1 MPFFFPLFRPESP
14 SMRAPY
20 LRSFSLILAVALL
33 SACGGKDDKASAD
46 ATAASSALPV
56 SLAPAQ
62 QQTMARTVLVSGPVT
77 AYEEMQLGV
86 EISGQRVTALLVDVG
101 QWVKQGQVLLQVDH
115 RTLDSELAQ
124 ADASLRQ
131 AQASQ
136 ELARMNYERS
146 AKLAA
151 QQLISES
158 SLDELRA
165 SRINAE
171 AQTST
176 ARAAR
181 DAAKL
186 RRDFADLRAPA
197 DGLISKRLVQPGQV
211 VSAGTELLR
220 LIRDGRLE
228 WRAELPENQLA
239 DVAVGN
245 TVELPYAGQV
255 VSGRIRAVTPGV
267 DGQTRTGTIYAD
279 LPAPGPLKQGIYV
292 DGRIVT
298 GDGPVLTIPTAAI
311 VQRDGHNYVFTVN
324 DKQQATRHRVSTG
337 QAVQGRTAILEGLK
351 AGDQVVVDGAGFL
364 GEGDRVR
371 VVAATKA
378 AAR

>member
-1 MPFFFPLFRPESP
+1 
-14 SMRAPY
+14 MRARLP
-20 LRSFSLILAVALL
+20 RSSFLLLIAVLL
-33 SACGGKDDKASAD
+33 SACGGKDDAA
-46 ATAASSALPV
+46 ATAAAATSSALPV
-56 SLAPAQ
+56 SLATAQ
-62 QQTMARTVLVSGPVT
+62 QQPMARTVLVSGPVT
-77 AYEEMQLGV
+77 AFEEMQLGV
-86 EISGQRVTALLVDVG
+86 EISGQRVTALPVEVG
-101 QWVKQGQVLLQVDH
+101 QWVKQGQLLLQLDH

-136 ELARMNYERS
+136 ELARLNYQRS
-146 AKLAA
+146 EKLAA
-151 QQLISES
+151 QQLISAS

-165 SRINAE
+165 ARINAE
-171 AQTST
+171 AQTAT

-245 TVELPYAGQV
+245 TVQLPYGGQV
-255 VSGRIRAVTPGV
+255 IAGRIRAVTPGV
-267 DGQTRTGTIYAD
+267 DAQTRTGTLYAD
-279 LPAPGPLKQGIYV
+279 LPAPGPLKPGIYV
-292 DGRIVT
+292 EGRIVT
-298 GDGPVLTIPTAAI
+298 GDGQALTIPSAAI
-311 VQRDGHNYVFTVN
+311 VQRDGHSYVFSVN

-337 QAVQGRTAILEGLK
+337 QAVQGRTAILAGLK
-351 AGDQVVVDGAGFL
+351 AGDKVVVDGAGFL

-371 VVAATKA
+371 VVAAAKA

>member
-1 MPFFFPLFRPESP
+1 
-14 SMRAPY
+14 MRAPSFH
-20 LRSFSLILAVALL
+20 RFSLILVAALL
-33 SACGGKDDKASAD
+33 SSCGGKDDKTSAEASAS
-46 ATAASSALPV
+46 SSALPV
-56 SLAPAQ
+56 SLATAQ
-62 QQTMARTVLVSGPVT
+62 QQAMARTVLVSGPVT

-86 EISGQRVTALLVDVG
+86 EISGQRVTALAVDVG
-101 QWVKQGQVLLQVDH
+101 QWVKKGQVLLQLDH

-136 ELARMNYERS
+136 ELARINYERS
-146 AKLAA
+146 GKLAA
-151 QQLISES
+151 QQLISAS

-171 AQTST
+171 AQTAT

-197 DGLISKRLVQPGQV
+197 DGVISKRLVQPGQV
-211 VSAGTELLR
+211 VSSGSELLR

-228 WRAELPENQLA
+228 WRAELPENQLT

-245 TVELPYAGQV
+245 SVELAYNGQV
-255 VSGRIRAVTPGV
+255 ITGRIRALTPGV
-267 DGQTRTGTIYAD
+267 DGQTRTGTVYAD
-279 LPAPGPLKQGIYV
+279 LPDPGPLKQGIFV

-298 GDGPVLTIPTAAI
+298 GDGQMLTIPSAAI
-311 VQRDGHNYVFTVN
+311 VQRDGHSYVFTVN
-324 DKQQATRHRVSTG
+324 DTQQASRRRISTG
-337 QAVQGRTAILEGLK
+337 QAAHGRTAILDGLK
-351 AGDQVVVDGAGFL
+351 AGDQVVIDGAGFL

-371 VVAATKA
+371 VVTAAKA
-378 AAR
+378 TTR

>member
-1 MPFFFPLFRPESP
+1 
-14 SMRAPY
+14 MRAPL
-20 LRSFSLILAVALL
+20 LRSSLLL
-33 SACGGKDDKASAD
+33 LTLTLVTACGGKDEKAEAE
-46 ATAASSALPV
+46 AAAASSALPV
-56 SLAPAQ
+56 SLATVQ
-62 QQTMARTVLVSGPVT
+62 QQTMARTVLVSGPVS

-86 EISGQRVTALLVDVG
+86 EISGQRVTALPVDVG
-101 QWVKQGQVLLQVDH
+101 QWVKQGQVLLQLDH

-124 ADASLRQ
+124 ADASLKQ
-131 AQASQ
+131 AQAAQ
-136 ELARMNYERS
+136 DLARMNYERS

-165 SRINAE
+165 NRINAE
-171 AQTST
+171 AQTAT

-228 WRAELPENQLA
+228 WRAELPEDQLTG
-239 DVAVGN
+239 VAVGN
-245 TVELPYAGQV
+245 TVELPYAGAV
-255 VSGRIRAVTPGV
+255 VTGRIRAVTPGV
-267 DGQTRTGTIYAD
+267 DAQTRTGTLYAD
-279 LPAPGPLKQGIYV
+279 LPEPGTLKPGVYV
-292 DGRIVT
+292 EGRIVT
-298 GDGPVLTIPTAAI
+298 GEGPVLTLPTAAI
-311 VQRDGHNYVFTVN
+311 VQRDGHSYVFTVN
-324 DKQQATRHRVSTG
+324 DKQQAARLRVRAG
-337 QAVQGRTAILEGLK
+337 QAVQGRTAILEGVK
-351 AGDQVVVDGAGFL
+351 AGDRVVVDGAGFL

-371 VVAATKA
+371 VVADAKA
-378 AAR
+378 AAK

>member
-1 MPFFFPLFRPESP
+1 
-14 SMRAPY
+14 MRDRI
-20 LRSFSLILAVALL
+20 LRCTSLLLITALL
-33 SACGGKDDKASAD
+33 AACGGEDESKSAE
-46 ATAASSALPV
+46 AAAASSALPV
-56 SLAPAQ
+56 SLATAQ
-62 QQTMARTVLVSGPVT
+62 QQAMARTVLVSGPVT

-86 EISGQRVTALLVDVG
+86 ELSGQRVTALPVDVG

-131 AQASQ
+131 AQAAQ
-136 ELARMNYERS
+136 DLARLNYERS

-151 QQLISES
+151 QQLISAS

-171 AQTST
+171 AQTAT

-228 WRAELPENQLA
+228 WRAELPEDQLA

-245 TVELPYAGQV
+245 TVELPYNGEV
-255 VSGRIRAVTPGV
+255 VSGRIRAITPGV
-267 DGQTRTGTIYAD
+267 DAQTRTGTLYAD
-279 LPAPGPLKQGIYV
+279 LPSPGALKPGIYV
-292 DGRIVT
+292 EGRIVT
-298 GDGPVLTIPTAAI
+298 GDGQALTIPTAAI
-311 VQRDGHNYVFTVN
+311 VQRDGHSYVFSVN
-324 DKQQATRHRVSTG
+324 DKQQATRLRVRTG
-337 QAVQGRTAILEGLK
+337 QAARGRTAILEGLK
-351 AGDQVVVDGAGFL
+351 AGDRVVVEGAGFL

-371 VVAATKA
+371 VVSDAKA
-378 AAR
+378 AAPQAAAP

>member
-1 MPFFFPLFRPESP
+1 
-14 SMRAPY
+14 MRARL
-20 LRSFSLILAVALL
+20 LRSSSLLLIAALL
-33 SACGGKDDKASAD
+33 SACAGKDDKTAAE
-46 ATAASSALPV
+46 ATTASSALPV
-56 SLAPAQ
+56 SLATAQ
-62 QQTMARTVLVSGPVT
+62 LQPMARTVLVSGPVT

-86 EISGQRVTALLVDVG
+86 EISGQRVTALPVDVG
-101 QWVKQGQVLLQVDH
+101 QWVKQGQVLLQLDH

-151 QQLISES
+151 QQLISAA

-165 SRINAE
+165 TRINAE
-171 AQTST
+171 AQTAT

-211 VSAGTELLR
+211 VSAGSELLR

-228 WRAELPENQLA
+228 WRAELPEAQLA

-245 TVELPYAGQV
+245 TIELPYGGEV
-255 VSGRIRAVTPGV
+255 ITGRIRAVTPGV
-267 DGQTRTGTIYAD
+267 DAQTRTGTLYAD
-279 LPAPGPLKQGIYV
+279 LPTPGPLKPGIYV
-292 DGRIVT
+292 EGRIVT
-298 GDGPVLTIPTAAI
+298 GDGQALTIPTAAI
-311 VQRDGHNYVFTVN
+311 VQRDGHSYVFSVN
-324 DKQQATRHRVSTG
+324 DKQQASRHRVSTG
-337 QAVQGRTAILEGLK
+337 QAVQGRTAILDGLK
-351 AGDQVVVDGAGFL
+351 AGDRVVVEGAGFL

-371 VVAATKA
+371 VIADAKA

>member
-1 MPFFFPLFRPESP
+1 
-14 SMRAPY
+14 MRAPL
-20 LRSFSLILAVALL
+20 LRSSLLLLTLALVT
-33 SACGGKDDKASAD
+33 ACGGKDEKAEAE
-46 ATAASSALPV
+46 AAAASSALPV
-56 SLAPAQ
+56 SLTTVQ
-62 QQTMARTVLVSGPVT
+62 QQTMARTVLVSGPVS

-86 EISGQRVTALLVDVG
+86 EISGQRVTALPVDVG
-101 QWVKQGQVLLQVDH
+101 QWVKQGQVLLQLDH

-124 ADASLRQ
+124 ADASLKQ
-131 AQASQ
+131 AQAAQ
-136 ELARMNYERS
+136 DLARMNYERS

-165 SRINAE
+165 NRINAE
-171 AQTST
+171 AQTAT

-228 WRAELPENQLA
+228 WRAELPEDQLTG
-239 DVAVGN
+239 VAGGN
-245 TVELPYAGQV
+245 TVELPYAGAV
-255 VSGRIRAVTPGV
+255 VTGRIRAVTPGV
-267 DGQTRTGTIYAD
+267 DAQTRTGTLYAD
-279 LPAPGPLKQGIYV
+279 LPEPGTLKPGVYV
-292 DGRIVT
+292 EGRIVT
-298 GDGPVLTIPTAAI
+298 GEGPVLTLPTAAI
-311 VQRDGHNYVFTVN
+311 VQRDGHSYVFTVN
-324 DKQQATRHRVSTG
+324 DKQQAARLRVRTG
-337 QAVQGRTAILEGLK
+337 QAVQGRTAILEGVK
-351 AGDQVVVDGAGFL
+351 AGDRVVVDGAGFL

-371 VVAATKA
+371 VVADAKA
-378 AAR
+378 AAK

>member
-245 TVELPYAGQV
+245 TVELPYGGQV

-279 LPAPGPLKQGIYV
+279 LPTPGPLKQGIYV

-371 VVAATKA
+371 VVAAKA

>member
-1 MPFFFPLFRPESP
+1 
-14 SMRAPY
+14 MRAPL
-20 LRSFSLILAVALL
+20 LRSSLLLLTLALVT
-33 SACGGKDDKASAD
+33 ACGGKDEKAEAE
-46 ATAASSALPV
+46 AAAASSALPV
-56 SLAPAQ
+56 SLATVQ
-62 QQTMARTVLVSGPVT
+62 QQTMARTVLVSGPVS

-86 EISGQRVTALLVDVG
+86 EISGQRVTALPVDVG
-101 QWVKQGQVLLQVDH
+101 QWVKQGQVLLQLDH

-124 ADASLRQ
+124 ADASLKQ
-131 AQASQ
+131 AQAAQ
-136 ELARMNYERS
+136 DLARMNYERS

-165 SRINAE
+165 NRINAE
-171 AQTST
+171 AQTAT

-228 WRAELPENQLA
+228 WRAELPEDQLTG
-239 DVAVGN
+239 VAVGN
-245 TVELPYAGQV
+245 TVELPYAGAV
-255 VSGRIRAVTPGV
+255 VTGRIRAVTPGV
-267 DGQTRTGTIYAD
+267 DAQTRTGTLYAD
-279 LPAPGPLKQGIYV
+279 LPEPGTLKPGVYV
-292 DGRIVT
+292 EGRIVT
-298 GDGPVLTIPTAAI
+298 GEGPVLALPTAAI
-311 VQRDGHNYVFTVN
+311 VQRDGHSYVFTVN
-324 DKQQATRHRVSTG
+324 DKQQAARLRVRTG
-337 QAVQGRTAILEGLK
+337 QAVQGRTAILEGVK
-351 AGDQVVVDGAGFL
+351 AGDRVVVDGAGFL

-371 VVAATKA
+371 VVADAKA
-378 AAR
+378 AAK

>member
-1 MPFFFPLFRPESP
+1 
-14 SMRAPY
+14 MRAPY
-20 LRSFSLILAVALL
+20 LRTFSLILAVALL
-33 SACGGKDDKASAD
+33 SACGGKDDKATAD
-46 ATAASSALPV
+46 AAAASSALPV

-101 QWVKQGQVLLQVDH
+101 QWAKQGQVLLQVDH

-337 QAVQGRTAILEGLK
+337 QAVTGRTAILDGLK

-371 VVAATKA
+371 VVADAKA

>member
-1 MPFFFPLFRPESP
+1 
-14 SMRAPY
+14 MRAP
-20 LRSFSLILAVALL
+20 FLILLVSLL
-33 SACGGKDDKASAD
+33 AGCGGKDEAAD
-46 ATAASSALPV
+46 ETAADSAALPV

-62 QQTMARTVLVSGPVT
+62 QQAMARTVLVSGPVT

-86 EISGQRVTALLVDVG
+86 EISGQRVTALPVDVG
-101 QWVKQGQVLLQVDH
+101 QWVKKDQVLLQLDH

-151 QQLISES
+151 QQLISAS

-165 SRINAE
+165 NRINAE
-171 AQTST
+171 AQTAT

-245 TVELPYAGQV
+245 TIELRYAGQV
-255 VSGRIRAVTPGV
+255 VTGSIRAVTPGV
-267 DGQTRTGTIYAD
+267 DAQTRTGTLYAD
-279 LPAPGPLKQGIYV
+279 LPTPGPLKPGVYV
-292 DGRIVT
+292 EGRIVT
-298 GDGPVLTIPTAAI
+298 GDGQALTIPTAAI
-311 VQRDGHNYVFTVN
+311 VQRDGHNYVFTVT
-324 DKQQATRHRVSTG
+324 DKQQASRHRVSTG

-371 VVAATKA
+371 VVSASKADAAKA
-378 AAR
+378 AAQ

>member
-1 MPFFFPLFRPESP
+1 
-14 SMRAPY
+14 MRAPFF
-20 LRSFSLILAVALL
+20 RTFSLILATALL
-33 SACGGKDDKASAD
+33 AACGSKDDKAPAD
-46 ATAASSALPV
+46 AAATSSALPV

-62 QQTMARTVLVSGPVT
+62 SQTMARTVLVSGPVS

-86 EISGQRVTALLVDVG
+86 EISGQRVTALPVEVG
-101 QWVKQGQVLLQVDH
+101 QWVKRGQVLLQLDH

-124 ADASLRQ
+124 AEASLRQ

-151 QQLISES
+151 QQLISAS

-165 SRINAE
+165 NRINAE
-171 AQTST
+171 AQTAT

-181 DAAKL
+181 DAAQL

-197 DGLISKRLVQPGQV
+197 DGLVSKRLVQPGQV
-211 VSAGTELLR
+211 VSAGNELLR

-245 TVELPYAGQV
+245 TVELSYGGQT

-267 DGQTRTGTIYAD
+267 DGQTRTGTLYAD
-279 LPAPGPLKQGIYV
+279 LPEPGPLKPGIFV

-298 GDGPVLTIPTAAI
+298 GEGPMLTIPTAAI
-311 VQRDGHNYVFTVN
+311 VQRDGHSYVYTVN
-324 DKQQATRHRVSTG
+324 DKQQAVRHRVSTG
-337 QAVQGRTAILEGLK
+337 QAVQGRTAIVQGLK

>member
-1 MPFFFPLFRPESP
+1 
-14 SMRAPY
+14 MRAPFVRVTP
-20 LRSFSLILAVALL
+20 LLLIAILL
-33 SACGGKDDKASAD
+33 SACAGKEDT
-46 ATAASSALPV
+46 TAEAAAETSALPV
-56 SLAPAQ
+56 SLATAQ
-62 QQTMARTVLVSGPVT
+62 QQVMARTVLVSGPVT

-86 EISGQRVTALLVDVG
+86 EISGQRVTALPVDVG
-101 QWVKQGQVLLQVDH
+101 QWVKKGQVLLQLDH

-124 ADASLRQ
+124 ADASLKQ
-131 AQASQ
+131 AQAAQ
-136 ELARMNYERS
+136 ELARLNFDRS
-146 AKLAA
+146 EKLAA
-151 QQLISES
+151 QQLISAS

-171 AQTST
+171 AQTAT

-181 DAAKL
+181 DAARL
-186 RRDFADLRAPA
+186 RREFADLRAPA

-245 TVELPYAGQV
+245 TIELPYAGQV
-255 VSGRIRAVTPGV
+255 VTGRIRAVTPGV
-267 DGQTRTGTIYAD
+267 DAQTRTGTLYAD
-279 LPAPGPLKQGIYV
+279 LPTPGPLKPGV
-292 DGRIVT
+292 FVEGRIVT
-298 GDGPVLTIPTAAI
+298 GDGEVLTIPTAAI
-311 VQRDGHNYVFTVN
+311 VQRDGHSYVFSVSDT
-324 DKQQATRHRVSTG
+324 QQASRLRVRTG
-337 QAVQGRTAILEGLK
+337 QAVEGRTAILDGLK
-351 AGDQVVVDGAGFL
+351 AGDKVVVEGAGFL

-371 VVAATKA
+371 VVSAAKA

>member
-1 MPFFFPLFRPESP
+1 MRPSFFRCT
-14 SMRAPY
+14 
-20 LRSFSLILAVALL
+20 SLLLMATLLA
-33 SACGGKDDKASAD
+33 ACGDKDDKAAAD
-46 ATAASSALPV
+46 AAAASALPV
-56 SLAPAQ
+56 SLATAQ
-62 QQTMARTVLVSGPVT
+62 QQPMARTVLVSGPVT

-86 EISGQRVTALLVDVG
+86 EISGQRVTALPVDVG
-101 QWVKQGQVLLQVDH
+101 QWVKQGQVLLQLDH

-124 ADASLRQ
+124 ADASLKQ
-131 AQASQ
+131 AQGSQ
-136 ELARMNYERS
+136 ELARLNYERS

-171 AQTST
+171 AQTAT

-197 DGLISKRLVQPGQV
+197 DGPISKRLVQPGQV

-228 WRAELPENQLA
+228 WRAELPEDQLTG
-239 DVAVGN
+239 VAVGN
-245 TVELPYAGQV
+245 TVELPYADAV

-267 DGQTRTGTIYAD
+267 DAQTRTGTIFAD
-279 LPAPGPLKQGIYV
+279 LPEPGTLKPGVYV
-292 DGRIVT
+292 EGRIVT
-298 GDGPVLTIPTAAI
+298 GEGQALTIPTAAI
-311 VQRDGHNYVFTVN
+311 VQRDGHSYVFTVN
-324 DKQQATRHRVSTG
+324 DKQQAARLRVRTG

-351 AGDQVVVDGAGFL
+351 VGDRVVVDGAGFL

-371 VVAATKA
+371 VVADAKA
-378 AAR
+378 NAK

>member
-1 MPFFFPLFRPESP
+1 
-14 SMRAPY
+14 MRDRI
-20 LRSFSLILAVALL
+20 LRCSSLILVAALL
-33 SACGGKDDKASAD
+33 SACGGKDDTPSAE
-46 ATAASSALPV
+46 ATAETSALPV
-56 SLAPAQ
+56 SLATAQ
-62 QQTMARTVLVSGPVT
+62 QQTMARTVLVSGPVS

-86 EISGQRVTALLVDVG
+86 EISGQRVTALPVDVG
-101 QWVKQGQVLLQVDH
+101 QWVKKGQVLLQLDH

-136 ELARMNYERS
+136 ELARLNYQRS
-146 AKLAA
+146 EKLAA
-151 QQLISES
+151 QQLISAS

-165 SRINAE
+165 ARINAE
-171 AQTST
+171 AQTAT
-176 ARAAR
+176 ARASR
-181 DAAKL
+181 DAAQL

-197 DGLISKRLVQPGQV
+197 DGRISKRLVQPGQV

-239 DVAVGN
+239 DVVVGN

-255 VSGRIRAVTPGV
+255 VRGRIRAVSPGV
-267 DGQTRTGTIYAD
+267 DAQTRTGTLYAD
-279 LPAPGPLKQGIYV
+279 LPTPEPLKPGIYV
-292 DGRIVT
+292 EGRIVT
-298 GDGPVLTIPTAAI
+298 GDGQVLTIPTAAI
-311 VQRDGHNYVFTVN
+311 VQRDGHSYVFSVN
-324 DKQQATRHRVSTG
+324 DKQQATRHRVRTG
-337 QAVQGRTAILEGLK
+337 QAVNGHTAILEGLK
-351 AGDQVVVDGAGFL
+351 AGDRVVVDGAGFL

-371 VVAATKA
+371 VVTNTKA